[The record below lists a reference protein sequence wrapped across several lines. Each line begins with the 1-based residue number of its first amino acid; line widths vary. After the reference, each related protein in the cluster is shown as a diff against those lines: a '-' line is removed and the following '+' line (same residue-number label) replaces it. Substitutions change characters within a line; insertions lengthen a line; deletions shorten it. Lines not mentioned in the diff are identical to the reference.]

1 MQWLHRVSQL
11 KNGINSNIN
20 MADQKQGGI
29 SEKKMEKIVSRILV
43 GMLVV
48 VVVVLLSLRAYEEV
62 IKEQQRK
69 AKIENQD

>member
-1 MQWLHRVSQL
+1 
-11 KNGINSNIN
+11 

-29 SEKKMEKIVSRILV
+29 SEQKMEKVVRRILI
-43 GMLVV
+43 GMLTVV
-48 VVVVLLSLRAYEEV
+48 IVVLLALRAYEEV

>member
-1 MQWLHRVSQL
+1 
-11 KNGINSNIN
+11 